1 MSITGHSVKAKP
13 VSVEK
18 QQDFEESEEAEV
30 TVIEVVRKKSGSRVN
45 CKRKELGILSGC
57 AEVCP

>member
-1 MSITGHSVKAKP
+1 MSIKTDNLKAKP
-13 VSVEK
+13 ISVEK

-30 TVIEVVRKKSGSRVN
+30 TVIEVVRKKCGSGVN